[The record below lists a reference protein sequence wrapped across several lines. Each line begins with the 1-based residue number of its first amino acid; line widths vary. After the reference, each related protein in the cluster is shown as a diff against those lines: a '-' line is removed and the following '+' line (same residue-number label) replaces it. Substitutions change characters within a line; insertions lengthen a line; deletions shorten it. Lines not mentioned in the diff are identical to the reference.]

1 MEIGTANQEEKEMR
15 EIKLTPKQSDILATI
30 LTPIY
35 CLVFLAAICVPSIL
49 VFLAV
54 GWILNT
60 VFPHITFSQLVVI
73 IILVWLAG
81 EYQRRARQ

>member
-1 MEIGTANQEEKEMR
+1 MR

-60 VFPHITFSQLVVI
+60 VFHHITFSQLVVI

>member
-15 EIKLTPKQSDILATI
+15 EIKLTPKQSDILATS

>member
-15 EIKLTPKQSDILATI
+15 EIKLTPKQRDILATI

>member
-60 VFPHITFSQLVVI
+60 VFPHITFSQLVVL